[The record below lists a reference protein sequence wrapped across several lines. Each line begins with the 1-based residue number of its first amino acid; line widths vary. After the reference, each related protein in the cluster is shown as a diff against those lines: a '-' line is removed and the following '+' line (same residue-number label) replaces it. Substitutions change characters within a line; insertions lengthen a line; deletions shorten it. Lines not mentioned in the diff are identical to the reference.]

1 MRFCDQCHTD
11 ILDYGRSVTNIEG
24 VFCTAICAQI
34 MHKKLLNLQTVSTPI
49 PEDIPVRRVYPKINM
64 RPELK
69 GFLEGVCVMGVIMLI
84 LRILEA
90 GS

>member
-11 ILDYGRSVTNIEG
+11 ILDYSRSITNDDG
-24 VFCTAICAQI
+24 VFCTLICAQI
-34 MHKKLLNLQTVSTPI
+34 MRKKLIAAIDKPLLEQ
-49 PEDIPVRRVYPKINM
+49 DIPVKRTYPKINM

-69 GFLEGVCVMGVIMLI
+69 GFLEGVCVMGVAMLI
-84 LRILEA
+84 LKILEA